1 MWLLFRHIAYSWI
14 LKPIPYHVAR
24 SMLSTRWECH
34 VHFRLKKCVK
44 RFLSYQGLSLEKN
57 CLYMLAFSTWP
68 FPFFEIDFDIRYKCQ
83 LTIARSLQVIWMVH
97 GFTLVSNNWLPQ
109 PTVTRSRHI
118 ILNSTSICI
127 TSHHT
132 PWFLHMCYITC
143 WFILA
148 EKTFMTSVLC

>member
-1 MWLLFRHIAYSWI
+1 MNNMWLYTIPCRNVYVKYKMRLSRSF
-14 LKPIPYHVAR
+14 PI
-24 SMLSTRWECH
+24 
-34 VHFRLKKCVK
+34 KKCVK

-109 PTVTRSRHI
+109 PTVTRSRHS